1 MNRPKRTKVL
11 VVDDDATTLSTIGI
25 ALECRGYDVILRGS
39 AIGTSAT
46 IFAEKPD
53 VAVLDVEMP
62 GLRGD
67 KLAHLLTKNAT
78 SYVPRVVFH
87 SSLPQAD
94 LDRLARESNAVG
106 AIHKA
111 DLQSFL
117 ASFEKL
123 VAGVP
128 GLDSRKR

>member
-1 MNRPKRTKVL
+1 MSRPKRTKVL

-25 ALECRGYDVILRGS
+25 ALECRGYEVILRGS
-39 AIGTSAT
+39 AIGTSAA
-46 IFAEKPD
+46 IYSEKPD

-67 KLAHLLTKNAT
+67 KLAQLLIKNA
-78 SYVPRVVFH
+78 SGYSPKVVFH
-87 SSLPQAD
+87 SSLPQAE
-94 LDRLARESNAVG
+94 LDRLARDSNAAG

-123 VAGVP
+123 VGV
-128 GLDSRKR
+128 DVRKR